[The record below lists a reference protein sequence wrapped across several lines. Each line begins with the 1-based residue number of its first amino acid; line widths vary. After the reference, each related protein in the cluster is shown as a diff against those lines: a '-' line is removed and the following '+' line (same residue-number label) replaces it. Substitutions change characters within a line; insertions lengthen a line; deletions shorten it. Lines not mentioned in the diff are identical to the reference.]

1 MAVCLS
7 HDKDACFSYD
17 KHGPV
22 SGVDRYEQQSRLTRE
37 RLLDAALLEFSSC
50 GFEGASTRSIAK
62 RAGCHQPQINYHF
75 ESKEAL
81 WEATMTRLFL
91 EMAGEFA
98 QVARIA
104 DPVVKFETTLRV
116 FVHYAA
122 RRPELN
128 RIMVAEA
135 MAQTS
140 RLKWI
145 VENFSRDAYE
155 RLLRNWRDV
164 RTSGVGADID
174 ERLVY
179 HLFIGAASLLWAN
192 APEAQLIDPSILA
205 HDPATVSAHADAL
218 VLFFLPTQKSS
229 RIAKAK
235 PTRAKTPAAR
245 STAVKRTATRLT
257 ATKPTTARK
266 SAARRKPIAT
276 RTVTVKRTAAG
287 KQTTKRKNAK

>member
-1 MAVCLS
+1 MNA
-7 HDKDACFSYD
+7 A
-17 KHGPV
+17 
-22 SGVDRYEQQSRLTRE
+22 DRHQHQSTLTRE
-37 RLLDAALLEFSSC
+37 RLLDAALLEFSAN

-75 ESKEAL
+75 ASKEAL

-91 EMAGEFA
+91 EMAAEFA
-98 QVARIA
+98 LIDSIG
-104 DPVVKFETTLRV
+104 DPVAKFETTLRT

-135 MAQTS
+135 MSQTP

-155 RLLRNWRDV
+155 RVLNMWQEV
-164 RTSGVGADID
+164 RASGAGAEID

-192 APEAQLIDPSILA
+192 APEAQLIDPSISA
-205 HDPATVSAHADAL
+205 HDPAVMDAHADAL
-218 VLFFLPTQKSS
+218 VLFFLPPRKKLRPSKANLVNDPPLSAPSS
-229 RIAKAK
+229 A
-235 PTRAKTPAAR
+235 
-245 STAVKRTATRLT
+245 
-257 ATKPTTARK
+257 
-266 SAARRKPIAT
+266 
-276 RTVTVKRTAAG
+276 
-287 KQTTKRKNAK
+287 TKRKTSK

>member
-1 MAVCLS
+1 MN
-7 HDKDACFSYD
+7 
-17 KHGPV
+17 PT
-22 SGVDRYEQQSRLTRE
+22 DRHEQQSMLTRE
-37 RLLDAALLEFSSC
+37 RLLDAALLEFSAN

-75 ESKEAL
+75 DSKEAL

-91 EMAGEFA
+91 EMGAEFTS
-98 QVARIA
+98 IDSIG
-104 DPVVKFETTLRV
+104 DPIVKFETMLRT

-135 MAQTS
+135 MTQTP

-155 RLLRNWRDV
+155 RVLGMWREV
-164 RTSGVGADID
+164 RALGAGIEID

-192 APEAQLIDPSILA
+192 APEAQLLDPSISA
-205 HDPATVSAHADAL
+205 HDPAVINAHADAL
-218 VLFFLPTQKSS
+218 VHFFLPPPKKFRRATVAPPNAATSS
-229 RIAKAK
+229 
-235 PTRAKTPAAR
+235 TLSPA
-245 STAVKRTATRLT
+245 
-257 ATKPTTARK
+257 
-266 SAARRKPIAT
+266 
-276 RTVTVKRTAAG
+276 
-287 KQTTKRKNAK
+287 TKRKTSK